1 MRARRQAM
9 SKTPFIQVI
18 VPLRLEWEPWYCLE
32 EAVVGERVKVS
43 MAGREYTG
51 VVSAVDVT
59 PNPDVNVLPATRL
72 DLAPVDAK
80 EIAYWR
86 ALANY
91 YLCTV
96 GEVYKAA
103 YPELRQESDVIKA
116 RTDERLQKRLALLR
130 EKLAKAKKV
139 QTRERYAGEIGRLE
153 AFLAGDNIAPEIRT
167 IELTPA
173 QKKAAEAVRAGF
185 QAGKTVL
192 LQGEADKTDIY
203 LSLAQETLAQGR
215 SVLFLVP
222 EIGLFQQLEARIRQV
237 IPSLLVY
244 HSGRTS
250 AQKRAVADALREEK
264 PQLVLGTRSALFL
277 PHRNLGL
284 IILDQEHETSYKQDS
299 PAPRYH
305 ARESAILLA
314 GIHRAAVVL
323 GSQTPSLESLYNAD
337 NGLFI
342 KVNLEE
348 CSTLGQRPE
357 TLLIN
362 TAAETWKKGMVGTLS
377 LKLLEQMHR
386 ALDAGQRQLI
396 VCRSK
401 AAMPENK
408 AELEAIFGAHPKG
421 LVLTTPASAKEQPPG
436 SFGLTAVLQADGLLT
451 REDFRCDERAHQ
463 LLSLLAG
470 KCLPGGIF
478 VIQTREAAHPVF
490 GPYSPERIRQ
500 LLEERRQFGYPPFK
514 RLIHVSVKDNNE
526 KRGNYMARELADA
539 LRREILR
546 QEAANEGV
554 TIEQYQFLVR
564 ILLPRDK
571 ALLARKQ
578 AILAAV
584 SAFEKE
590 RRYIGHIVIDVDPV

>member
-59 PNPDVNVLPATRL
+59 PNPGVNVLPATRL

-116 RTDERLQKRLALLR
+116 RTDERLQKRLAVLR
-130 EKLAKAKKV
+130 EKLAKARTE

-153 AFLAGDNIAPEIRT
+153 AFLAGESMAPEISA

-173 QKKAAEAVRAGF
+173 QEKAAEAVRAGF

-284 IILDQEHETSYKQDS
+284 IVLDQEHETSYKQDS

-362 TAAETWKKGMVGTLS
+362 TVAETWKKGMVGTLS

-401 AAMPENK
+401 AAMPESK

-421 LVLTTPASAKEQPPG
+421 LVLTTPASAKEQSPG